1 VQVAIGTPIDDLTFK
16 FGHSGGHDLL
26 RRHYVS
32 RLTKKD
38 AIAILAIGPNGSKI
52 SNLKIA

>member
-1 VQVAIGTPIDDLTFK
+1 LETLTFA

-26 RRHYVS
+26 RKHYVS

-38 AIAILAIGPNGSKI
+38 ALAILAIGPNGAKI
-52 SNLKIA
+52 EALAVA

>member
-1 VQVAIGTPIDDLTFK
+1 
-16 FGHSGGHDLL
+16 L

-38 AIAILAIGPNGSKI
+38 ALAILAIGPHGTKI
-52 SNLKIA
+52 SNIAAA